1 MATDIIARGMAANAK
16 KSVTALGNKIES
28 EKWIGTKAEWE
39 AVDKSTIK
47 DGTIVYITDDETVI
61 LAVNDLN
68 QNKIKSGT
76 IEYTLKKAASSVQI
90 PLNLDFVPKQIC
102 VSLRDIGTPSPFQN
116 YCTHVQVYKG
126 AYFAV
131 VCMGPSNG
139 ATTVNVPAGTY
150 SIDYI
155 AIV

>member
-1 MATDIIARGMAANAK
+1 MANNVDLT
-16 KSVTALGNKIES
+16 TAI
-28 EKWIGTKAEWE
+28 
-39 AVDKSTIK
+39 
-47 DGTIVYITDDETVI
+47 ETVRNAFYGRDVRQA
-61 LAVNDLN
+61 LVDALTATEQAVNDLN

-76 IEYTLKKAASSVQI
+76 IEYTLEKATSSVQI
-90 PLNLDFVPKQIC
+90 PLNLDFTPKQIC
-102 VSLRDIGTPSPFQN
+102 VSLRDIGTPSPFKN

-131 VCMGPSNG
+131 ICMGPSNG
-139 ATTVNVPAGTY
+139 AVIVNVPAGTY

>member
-1 MATDIIARGMAANAK
+1 MANNVDLAAA
-16 KSVTALGNKIES
+16 I
-28 EKWIGTKAEWE
+28 
-39 AVDKSTIK
+39 
-47 DGTIVYITDDETVI
+47 ETVRNAFYGRDVRQA
-61 LAVNDLN
+61 LVDALTAVQTTVNEMD
-68 QNKIKSGT
+68 QTKIKSGT
-76 IEYTLKKAASSVQI
+76 IDYTVETAATSVQI

-126 AYFAV
+126 AYYAV
-131 VCMGPSNG
+131 ICMGPSNG
-139 ATTVNVPAGTY
+139 ATTVKVPAGTY

>member
-1 MATDIIARGMAANAK
+1 MANIDLTQFI
-16 KSVTALGNKIES
+16 
-28 EKWIGTKAEWE
+28 
-39 AVDKSTIK
+39 
-47 DGTIVYITDDETVI
+47 ETVSTAFEGRQVRQAFVDA
-61 LAVNDLN
+61 LTAVQTTVNEMD
-68 QNKIKSGT
+68 QTKIKSGT
-76 IEYTLKKAASSVQI
+76 IEYTLENPNSSVRI

-126 AYFAV
+126 AYYAV
-131 VCMGPSNG
+131 ICMGPSNG
-139 ATTVNVPAGTY
+139 ATTVEVPAGTY

>member
-1 MATDIIARGMAANAK
+1 MANNVDLT
-16 KSVTALGNKIES
+16 TAI
-28 EKWIGTKAEWE
+28 
-39 AVDKSTIK
+39 
-47 DGTIVYITDDETVI
+47 ETVRNAFYGRDVRQA
-61 LAVNDLN
+61 LVDALTATEQAVNDLN
-68 QNKIKSGT
+68 QNKIKSDT

-150 SIDYI
+150 YVDYI

>member
-1 MATDIIARGMAANAK
+1 MANNVDLAAA
-16 KSVTALGNKIES
+16 I
-28 EKWIGTKAEWE
+28 
-39 AVDKSTIK
+39 
-47 DGTIVYITDDETVI
+47 ETVRNAFYGRDVRQA
-61 LAVNDLN
+61 LVDALTAVQTTVNEMD
-68 QNKIKSGT
+68 QTKIKSGT
-76 IEYTLKKAASSVQI
+76 IEYTLEKAASIVQI

-131 VCMGPSNG
+131 ICMGPSNG

>member
-1 MATDIIARGMAANAK
+1 MANNVDLT
-16 KSVTALGNKIES
+16 TAI
-28 EKWIGTKAEWE
+28 
-39 AVDKSTIK
+39 
-47 DGTIVYITDDETVI
+47 ETVRNAFYGRDVRQA
-61 LAVNDLN
+61 LVDALTATEQAVNDLN

-76 IEYTLKKAASSVQI
+76 IEYTLEKATSSVRI
-90 PLNLDFVPKQIC
+90 PLNLDFTPKQIC

-131 VCMGPSNG
+131 ICMGPSNG
-139 ATTVNVPAGTY
+139 AVIVNVPAGTY

>member
-1 MATDIIARGMAANAK
+1 MANNVDLAAA
-16 KSVTALGNKIES
+16 I
-28 EKWIGTKAEWE
+28 
-39 AVDKSTIK
+39 
-47 DGTIVYITDDETVI
+47 ETVRNAFYGRDVRQA
-61 LAVNDLN
+61 LVDALTATEQAVNDLN

-76 IEYTLKKAASSVQI
+76 IEYTLEKASSSVQI

-126 AYFAV
+126 AYYAV
-131 VCMGPSNG
+131 ICMGPSNG
-139 ATTVNVPAGTY
+139 ATTVKVPAGTY
-150 SIDYI
+150 YVDYI

>member
-1 MATDIIARGMAANAK
+1 MANIDLTSFI
-16 KSVTALGNKIES
+16 
-28 EKWIGTKAEWE
+28 
-39 AVDKSTIK
+39 
-47 DGTIVYITDDETVI
+47 ETVRNAFYGRDVRQA
-61 LAVNDLN
+61 LVDALTAVQTTVNEMD
-68 QNKIKSGT
+68 QTKIKSGT
-76 IEYTLKKAASSVQI
+76 IEYTLEKAASSVQI
-90 PLNLDFVPKQIC
+90 PLNLDFAPKQIC

-131 VCMGPSNG
+131 ICMGPSNG

>member
-1 MATDIIARGMAANAK
+1 MANIDLTSFI
-16 KSVTALGNKIES
+16 
-28 EKWIGTKAEWE
+28 
-39 AVDKSTIK
+39 
-47 DGTIVYITDDETVI
+47 ETVRNAFYGRDVRQA
-61 LAVNDLN
+61 LVDALTAVQTTVNEMD
-68 QNKIKSGT
+68 QTKIKSGT
-76 IEYTLKKAASSVQI
+76 IEYTLEKAASIVQI
-90 PLNLDFVPKQIC
+90 PLNLDFAPKQIC

-131 VCMGPSNG
+131 ICMGPSNG

>member
-1 MATDIIARGMAANAK
+1 MANNVDLT
-16 KSVTALGNKIES
+16 TAI
-28 EKWIGTKAEWE
+28 
-39 AVDKSTIK
+39 
-47 DGTIVYITDDETVI
+47 ETVRNAFYGRDVRQA
-61 LAVNDLN
+61 LVDALTATEQAVNDLN

-76 IEYTLKKAASSVQI
+76 IEYTLEQTASSVQI

-102 VSLRDIGTPSPFQN
+102 VSLRDIGTPTPYQN

-131 VCMGPSNG
+131 ICMGPSNG
-139 ATTVNVPAGTY
+139 AVTVNVPAGTY

>member
-1 MATDIIARGMAANAK
+1 MADVNLTQDITENDYPMQHAGEEIDEILSRAG
-16 KSVTALGNKIES
+16 KIHYGTVEH
-28 EKWIGTKAEWE
+28 KMTKANP
-39 AVDKSTIK
+39 
-47 DGTIVYITDDETVI
+47 
-61 LAVNDLN
+61 LM
-68 QNKIKSGT
+68 
-76 IEYTLKKAASSVQI
+76 QI
-90 PLNLDFVPKQIC
+90 PLGLTFAPKQVIAT
-102 VSLRDIGTPSPFQN
+102 LRQTGAPTPYQN

>member
-1 MATDIIARGMAANAK
+1 MANIDLTSFI
-16 KSVTALGNKIES
+16 
-28 EKWIGTKAEWE
+28 
-39 AVDKSTIK
+39 
-47 DGTIVYITDDETVI
+47 ETVRNAFYGRDVRQA
-61 LAVNDLN
+61 LVDALTAVQTTVNEMD
-68 QNKIKSGT
+68 QTKIKSGT
-76 IEYTLKKAASSVQI
+76 IEYTLEKAASSVQI

-131 VCMGPSNG
+131 ICMGPSNG
-139 ATTVNVPAGTY
+139 ATTVNVPAGKY

>member
-1 MATDIIARGMAANAK
+1 MANNVDLAAA
-16 KSVTALGNKIES
+16 I
-28 EKWIGTKAEWE
+28 
-39 AVDKSTIK
+39 
-47 DGTIVYITDDETVI
+47 ETVRNAFYGRDVRQA
-61 LAVNDLN
+61 LVDALTATEQAVNDLN
-68 QNKIKSGT
+68 QNKVKSGT
-76 IEYTLKKAASSVQI
+76 IEYTLEKATQSVQI

-131 VCMGPSNG
+131 ICMGPSND
-139 ATTVNVPAGTY
+139 ATIVNVPAGTY

-155 AIV
+155 AII

>member
-1 MATDIIARGMAANAK
+1 MANIDLSQFI
-16 KSVTALGNKIES
+16 
-28 EKWIGTKAEWE
+28 
-39 AVDKSTIK
+39 
-47 DGTIVYITDDETVI
+47 ETVSTAFEGRQVRQAFVDA
-61 LAVNDLN
+61 LTAVQTTVNEMD
-68 QNKIKSGT
+68 QTKIKSGT
-76 IEYTLKKAASSVQI
+76 IEYTLEKAASSVRI

-131 VCMGPSNG
+131 ICMGPSNG
-139 ATTVNVPAGTY
+139 ATIVNVPAGTY

>member
-1 MATDIIARGMAANAK
+1 MANNVDLAAA
-16 KSVTALGNKIES
+16 I
-28 EKWIGTKAEWE
+28 
-39 AVDKSTIK
+39 
-47 DGTIVYITDDETVI
+47 ETVRNAFYGRDVRQA
-61 LAVNDLN
+61 LVDALTAVQTTVNEMD
-68 QNKIKSGT
+68 QTKIKSGT

-116 YCTHVQVYKG
+116 YCTHVQVYKD

-131 VCMGPSNG
+131 ICMGPSNG

>member
-1 MATDIIARGMAANAK
+1 MANNVDLT
-16 KSVTALGNKIES
+16 TAI
-28 EKWIGTKAEWE
+28 
-39 AVDKSTIK
+39 
-47 DGTIVYITDDETVI
+47 ETVRNAFYGRDVRQA
-61 LAVNDLN
+61 LVDALTAAEQAVNDLN
-68 QNKIKSGT
+68 QNKVISGT
-76 IEYTLKKAASSVQI
+76 IEYTLEKAASSVQI

-131 VCMGPSNG
+131 ICMGPSNG
-139 ATTVNVPAGTY
+139 ATIVNVPAGTY

-155 AIV
+155 AII

>member
-1 MATDIIARGMAANAK
+1 MANNVDLT
-16 KSVTALGNKIES
+16 TAI
-28 EKWIGTKAEWE
+28 
-39 AVDKSTIK
+39 
-47 DGTIVYITDDETVI
+47 ETVRNAFYGRDVRQA
-61 LAVNDLN
+61 LVDALTATEQAVNDLN

-76 IEYTLKKAASSVQI
+76 IEYTLEQATSSVQI

-131 VCMGPSNG
+131 ICMGPSNG

-150 SIDYI
+150 YVDYI

>member
-1 MATDIIARGMAANAK
+1 MANNVDLAAA
-16 KSVTALGNKIES
+16 I
-28 EKWIGTKAEWE
+28 
-39 AVDKSTIK
+39 
-47 DGTIVYITDDETVI
+47 ETVRNAFYGRDVRQA
-61 LAVNDLN
+61 LVDALTATEQAVNDLN
-68 QNKIKSGT
+68 QSKIKSGT
-76 IEYTLKKAASSVQI
+76 IEYTLEKAASIVQI
-90 PLNLDFVPKQIC
+90 PLNLDFTPKQIC

>member
-1 MATDIIARGMAANAK
+1 MANNVDLAAA
-16 KSVTALGNKIES
+16 I
-28 EKWIGTKAEWE
+28 
-39 AVDKSTIK
+39 
-47 DGTIVYITDDETVI
+47 ETVRNAFYGRDVRQA
-61 LAVNDLN
+61 LVDALTATEQAVNDLN
-68 QNKIKSGT
+68 QNKVKSGT
-76 IEYTLKKAASSVQI
+76 IEYTLEKSAQSVQI

-131 VCMGPSNG
+131 ICMGPSNG
-139 ATTVNVPAGTY
+139 ATIVNVPAGTY

-155 AIV
+155 AII